1 VSHHAARPSRG
12 ALDELRA
19 SAAAAVATHTLRRI
33 AQQVGMSAGGLRKF
47 LDGAAPTPPVYRKL
61 RAWHDRRRGAEPD
74 GPEVEPAAPRT
85 RRLGRADPPED
96 AEMEVD
102 LAEVPRV
109 VLRFTPPRPD

>member
-1 VSHHAARPSRG
+1 VSHHGARPSRG

-61 RAWHDRRRGAEPD
+61 RAWHDHRRDAESD
-74 GPEVEPAAPRT
+74 GPEVEPSAPGT
-85 RRLGRADPPED
+85 RRLGHGNGPED
-96 AEMEVD
+96 AEIQVD
-102 LAEVPRV
+102 LGEVPRV